1 MSVNS
6 LRVVS
11 ECATTVATSV
21 PERRDLA
28 DVEVIDALC
37 DLSVSIQVHA
47 AAVCAGCRSSV
58 GVELDPVLQRGRLC
72 GSVNLTLGIGGASWL
87 RSLWLPKPYQD
98 FLPSSPRTA
107 YGTVTV
113 LLQPAAELR
122 IQVVS

>member
-1 MSVNS
+1 MSVNT
-6 LRVVS
+6 LWVVS
-11 ECATTVATSV
+11 ERATTVKTSV
-21 PERRDLA
+21 PERRDLT

-87 RSLWLPKPYQD
+87 RSLWLPNPYQVSP
-98 FLPSSPRTA
+98 LPSFHTTC
-107 YGTVTV
+107 GTVTHTAV
-113 LLQPAAELR
+113 L
-122 IQVVS
+122 

>member
-1 MSVNS
+1 MSVDS

-11 ECATTVATSV
+11 ECAITVATSV

-37 DLSVSIQVHA
+37 DRSVSIQVHTA
-47 AAVCAGCRSSV
+47 TVCAGCRSSV

-87 RSLWLPKPYQD
+87 RSLWLPKPYQVSP
-98 FLPSSPRTA
+98 LPSFHTA
-107 YGTVTV
+107 CGTVTAD
-113 LLQPAAELR
+113 L
-122 IQVVS
+122 